1 MRIGID
7 ARELKKNRVGIGTYI
22 YNIIKILNEEDK
34 NNEYFLY
41 SNDEIFVD
49 FELNSRWHIKEYK
62 TRIGTYFIYSK
73 IPKILNNDNID
84 VFWGTEHCLPKRNKN
99 TQNIK
104 FLLTIHDLAIQ
115 KFKKIGSFYNELIQ
129 KVILK
134 KSCENADKIIAI
146 SKSTKNDL
154 MEIFNINENKIQ
166 VIYEG
171 INNNKK
177 YELNE
182 IQEKT
187 IQKKYNLLNSK
198 FIFFL
203 STIEPRKNLPTTIKA
218 FERYK
223 DKNMDN
229 LKFVISGGI
238 GWRCKDVLELI
249 KNSKY
254 KKDIIQTGYI
264 TLEEK
269 DYFFKYCD
277 AFLYPSLYEG
287 FGIPVLEA
295 MQRGTLVITTNVSSL
310 PEVGGEAAIYLQS
323 PKDIDELT
331 NIIEKVIKMDATD
344 KKEYMEKGY
353 EQVKKFSWKK
363 CAQETRN
370 LFEN

>member
-1 MRIGID
+1 MENASKALLIAGGI
-7 ARELKKNRVGIGTYI
+7 LLS
-22 YNIIKILNEEDK
+22 ILVLSFGL
-34 NNEYFLY
+34 YFLNMY
-41 SNDEIFVD
+41 RDHTRNIYKEMIQSQTL
-49 FELNSRWHIKEYK
+49 ELNTKFTKYQGQEL
-62 TRIGTYFIYSK
+62 TMQ
-73 IPKILNNDNID
+73 D
-84 VFWGTEHCLPKRNKN
+84 V
-99 TQNIK
+99 I
-104 FLLTIHDLAIQ
+104 TIMNLAR
-115 KFKKIGSFYNELIQ
+115 
-129 KVILK
+129 
-134 KSCENADKIIAI
+134 
-146 SKSTKNDL
+146 
-154 MEIFNINENKIQ
+154 
-166 VIYEG
+166 
-171 INNNKK
+171 NNNKK

-223 DKNMDN
+223 DKNMYN

-310 PEVGGEAAIYLQS
+310 PEVGVEAAIYLQS

-353 EQVKKFSWKK
+353 EQVKKFRWKK